1 MAGLT
6 HTYKMGITS
15 TRAMK
20 RFFGFGPISSPIA
33 KVPRREQTIEEV
45 LSRCYDP
52 LPSYDEVKFN

>member
-1 MAGLT
+1 
-6 HTYKMGITS
+6 MGITS